1 MSLKSWIMAPPL
13 LSAPKKIAANTG
25 FAGTTKTY
33 AFQPNGE
40 LVDSAVVIYL
50 YKDQGG
56 KFVLQGRVKDLLA
69 KA

>member
-1 MSLKSWIMAPPL
+1 MHPVIPL
-13 LSAPKKIAANTG
+13 WVKLLTVATNIASTTG

-33 AFQPNGE
+33 AFQANGE

-50 YKDQGG
+50 YKVVGG